1 MGLEKKKMKKIL
13 VLAATVL
20 VGYLALSPY
29 LTLMS
34 LKSDIESRD
43 GESLADKI
51 DFPAVRESLK
61 DQFNVAMAKETMD
74 SSNEDD
80 PWGAAG
86 AALGAAFASTMI
98 NGMVDGLVTPSGLIE
113 LMSSGEI
120 KSGVG
125 NDQSHRSTQQ
135 ELAISDAE
143 LSYDG
148 MNKFSATLTS
158 DDGDD
163 MKLILRRRGLN
174 WVVTDIR
181 LPLDDFGA

>member
-1 MGLEKKKMKKIL
+1 MKKIF

-43 GESLADKI
+43 GESLAEKI

-125 NDQSHRSTQQ
+125 NDQSHRGTQQ

-148 MNKFSATLTS
+148 INKFSATLTS

-163 MKLILRRRGLN
+163 IELILRRRGLN